1 LPTIRSVGSIV
12 MHTRIAALIVW
23 LALVVPV
30 AAPAA
35 DMRPRSIL
43 LLDQADPRGSFYYD
57 IFLTLRERVSADLS
71 SHIALYRESFDFS
84 RFNGPAYEQTLRE
97 YLKDKYRDRPI
108 GVIIAI
114 GAATLQRVQCW
125 HADLWPG
132 IPVVFG
138 LVDESDLD
146 RLKLPPDVTGGTV
159 RLRLADSISAARAEV
174 PDLNNIVLVGDDWNR
189 QAVFY
194 RWKQDIGKAA
204 AGLRVTELVGLT
216 MTELRKRVAALPAQS
231 AIIYSAIHSDG
242 EGGFY
247 PPAVSLGFMAEKANR
262 PIIVAAE
269 NYLESGGLGGFV
281 LQAAPIGADA
291 ARRALRII
299 EGEAASSIPVTP
311 IDAVKPVFNW
321 RQMRRWNVSEDD
333 LPAGSEIR
341 FREPSVWERYRWQS
355 MSVVAAILIQAAL
368 ISILLHERKRRDFA
382 EAESRQR
389 MSELAH
395 VHRQAIAGELSS
407 SIAHELNQPL
417 GSILTNAETA
427 EMILRSPRPDLGELK
442 EIVADIR
449 EDDLRASQVITHMR
463 SLLKKAPFELIR
475 IDVNQI
481 LRETFDL
488 LRTQAAARN
497 VALYLKTSAEPLW
510 INGDRVQLQQVL
522 LNLIVN
528 SMDAME
534 AVPFGR
540 IIIGHAES
548 DGASALIA
556 ISDSGPG
563 IPTENLSEIFD
574 PFFTTKEQGVG
585 IGLSIARTIVQA
597 HKGRIAAEN
606 QPEGGATFRI
616 TLPLAA

>member
-1 LPTIRSVGSIV
+1 

-146 RLKLPPDVTGGTV
+146 RLKLPPDATGGTV
-159 RLRLADSISAARAEV
+159 RLRLADSISAARAAV

>member
-1 LPTIRSVGSIV
+1 

-159 RLRLADSISAARAEV
+159 RLRLADSISAARAAV

-488 LRTQAAARN
+488 LKTQAAARN

>member
-1 LPTIRSVGSIV
+1 

-146 RLKLPPDVTGGTV
+146 RLKLPPDATGGTV
-159 RLRLADSISAARAEV
+159 RLRLADSISAARAAV

-488 LRTQAAARN
+488 LKTQAAARN

>member
-1 LPTIRSVGSIV
+1 

-97 YLKDKYRDRPI
+97 YLKDKYHDRPI

-146 RLKLPPDVTGGTV
+146 RLKLPPDATGGTV
-159 RLRLADSISAARAEV
+159 RLRLADSISAARAAV